1 MASTGLLVLYKSMG
15 KLPSALPLE
24 NSFFCGALMAQSL
37 ILGHNKTFHKRVIQN
52 VKKIIQDTQI
62 GNSLADCKQ

>member
-1 MASTGLLVLYKSMG
+1 
-15 KLPSALPLE
+15 
-24 NSFFCGALMAQSL
+24 MAQSL

-62 GNSLADCKQ
+62 GNSLADCKQFFICLDKVLLLIYSLNILD

>member
-24 NSFFCGALMAQSL
+24 NFFCGALMAQSL
-37 ILGHNKTFHKRVIQN
+37 ILGHNKTFHKQVIQN

>member
-24 NSFFCGALMAQSL
+24 NFSCGALMAQSL
-37 ILGHNKTFHKRVIQN
+37 ILGHNKTFHKQVIQN

>member
-1 MASTGLLVLYKSMG
+1 
-15 KLPSALPLE
+15 
-24 NSFFCGALMAQSL
+24 MAQSL

-62 GNSLADCKQ
+62 GNSLADYKQ